1 MNYFNEALRVS
12 NALVR
17 YVCILARK
25 VDVIFLV
32 FVFLC
37 VFGIKP
43 TYAQTLEQVYYPSV
57 STNITIGN
65 TKIKY
70 KTALFIKFDSE
81 EKPDIYHFQNALSL
95 GLYKSKKIKID
106 GSLLYRRYNVFDENT
121 TNEFRP
127 AQTIKITGLFKALV
141 IENSLKFEQRFRETY
156 SNRWIYKI
164 QFGGMNKTFNFL
176 PTKINNEFLY
186 SFNSTSTGYE
196 NRFLVELA
204 NSVLN
209 QPVSISIQHRMKNI
223 FTDKDLK
230 HLLILKTDIS
240 LP

>member
-1 MNYFNEALRVS
+1 MKCFNDAFRVS
-12 NALVR
+12 NGLTR
-17 YVCILARK
+17 YVNIFARK
-25 VDVIFLV
+25 AYVTFLV
-32 FVFLC
+32 FVFIYVL
-37 VFGIKP
+37 GSQP
-43 TYAQTLEQVYYPSV
+43 TYAQTLEQVYYPSI
-57 STNITIGN
+57 STDITIGN
-65 TKIKY
+65 TKFKY
-70 KTALFIKFDSE
+70 KTALFINFDSE

-127 AQTIKITGLFKALV
+127 SQTIKITSLFKVLV
-141 IENSLKFEQRFRETY
+141 LENSLKFEQRFRETY

-164 QFGGMNKTFNFL
+164 QFGGMNETFKFL

-186 SFNSTSTGYE
+186 SFNSTSKGYE
-196 NRFLVELA
+196 NRFLIELT

-223 FTDKDLK
+223 FSDKDLK